1 MTYRYTFYNIPY
13 MRGGVDVPALNS
25 GDIAETQLE
34 KYFIMEIFSQR
45 QFSEEQVQL
54 VFSEGE
60 SLAAS
65 QANYM
70 RVAKTQNTTQKDYST
85 DSNVSFWWVDDVQLL
100 GAINASGDLAARVTI
115 SPDVW
120 LTDFFAAPSAPS
132 IQGRIIQT
140 TVNIGG
146 CEKKPPI
153 SPNWNY
159 GVPITENML
168 VKHPPTQLP
177 PTDEPEY
184 SVVVFMT
191 TSSND
196 IIGLISEPTVASN
209 INTPIIYMCSA
220 AKITLLDSSGEPLPT
235 MTWNVDVV
243 RAFAVPRIFIENLTD
258 YTRKYKVESAPGGV
272 SEAYGIASYQIDRY
286 NVVYQRSKPDGMK
299 WDPLHY
305 LYFGTAKRLIKVDT
319 RADAKGGAGGSDSA
333 LMSIAVTASM
343 YGTDTISINL
353 FLNGEIIDLTDDF
366 ECDFAVN
373 EKSVSLSQFKS
384 LTALKSISSVIGAAG
399 GVVGGVM
406 SGNYFGAIQSIFGG
420 IGTFA
425 ELEEAKKQPATMEQ
439 SSGNV
444 VNFIRSIGSIYWVYS
459 RDPLNID
466 IINEAIERYGYI
478 YEEAPV
484 LKYANNTIPRNEFF
498 KYSEADVYGMT
509 GGQSAAIEI
518 SNAFLRGVRL
528 KTL

>member
-13 MRGGVDVPALNS
+13 MRGGTDVPALNS
-25 GDIAETQLE
+25 GDVAETQLE

-60 SLAAS
+60 SLATS

-70 RVAKTQNTTQKDYST
+70 RVAKTQNTTKKDYST
-85 DSNVSFWWVDDVQLL
+85 DSNVSFWWVDDIQLL
-100 GAINASGDLAARVTI
+100 GAVNAAGDLAARVTI

-120 LTDFFAAPSAPS
+120 LTDFFAVESNPT
-132 IQGRIIQT
+132 INGRIIQT
-140 TVNIGG
+140 TVTIED
-146 CEKKPPI
+146 CEKALPI

-159 GVPITENML
+159 GVPDTENML
-168 VKHPPTQLP
+168 VEHPPTQLP

-196 IIGLISEPTVASN
+196 ILGLISEPTLASN
-209 INTPIIYMCSA
+209 INTPITYLCSA
-220 AKITLLDSSGEPLPT
+220 SKITLLDSSGEPVPT
-235 MTWNVDVV
+235 MEWNVDVV

-258 YTRKYKVESAPGGV
+258 YTRKYRVSSAPGGI
-272 SEAYGIASYQIDRY
+272 SEAYGISSFKNDRY
-286 NVVYQRSKPDGMK
+286 NVIYQRSKPDDMH
-299 WDPLHY
+299 WDPMHY

-319 RADAKGGAGGSDSA
+319 RAGGGGVFPA
-333 LMSIAVTASM
+333 LMSISVNAHA
-343 YGTDTISINL
+343 YGTDTLSIDL
-353 FLNGEIIDLTDDF
+353 FLNGEIIDITDDF

-373 EKSVSLSQFKS
+373 EKSVAQAQFKS
-384 LTALKSISSVIGAAG
+384 LTALKTISSVIGAAG

-420 IGTFA
+420 VGTLS
-425 ELEEAKKQPATMEQ
+425 EISEAKKQPATMEQ

-444 VNFIRSIGSIYWVYS
+444 VNFINSLGAIYWVYS

-466 IINEAIERYGYI
+466 IINETLSRYGYI
-478 YEEAPV
+478 YNEKPMLNYETD
-484 LKYANNTIPRNEFF
+484 TIPRDNFF
-498 KYSEADVYGMT
+498 KYAEVDVYGMT
-509 GGQSAAIEI
+509 GGQSAANEVA
-518 SNAFLRGVRL
+518 NAFLRGVRL